1 MANSNKQEKYSL
13 FSDYQEIRHESNAIV
28 VGDEVYVKQYTND
41 KERKHIKVWKKVAR
55 IEIGEGNMGRIWFE
69 DSNRPMQLKDWR
81 VGVDSIVTTKAWE
94 KAFDSLLKGGSSE
107 ASSKFKKRCVVS
119 YATIDG
125 VLCVVIS
132 ERQKLKKQW
141 CFRHDNG
148 LQVKGA
154 TLDTKED
161 VIWVCRKNSN
171 TVIAIRQ
178 EKKQKTD
185 VEIPSNCF
193 EKSKLKGR
201 PVIWNAGKVKRICN
215 ACPWLLTLDA
225 KWKIPWKNEEPEI
238 KTTTGQKLI
247 DYLEGRIRC
256 KDI

>member
-171 TVIAIRQ
+171 TV
-178 EKKQKTD
+178 
-185 VEIPSNCF
+185 
-193 EKSKLKGR
+193 R